1 MAGPSIPPFILYGL
15 ALTVVVFAALRLCRV
30 GMRPKDFPP
39 GPPTLPILG
48 NLHQFPL
55 KDMHLQFQ
63 KWTQEY
69 GPLVGLQ
76 LGTQRIILL
85 GSASAVHDLLE
96 KRSANNSTRMDILFR
111 EYGNDINIFF
121 RPYVPGI
128 PCMAPRTPNE
138 NHELTYVPLVRYRY
152 DDVWKR
158 QRKVYHVR
166 LNSKLANNY
175 LPYQVGRQ
183 SQGCFSTS
191 IAIDRIEL
199 RRTKVLCA
207 SYTDK
212 SKYFETA
219 QLLHDLLETPDDFR
233 HHFERFTI
241 SIGATIA
248 YGKRFPSAD
257 IREVKILTEWF
268 RRAVIAGASLQ
279 LADWWPVLRPII
291 RAVPYRINPLKRYLG
306 ELERMEVGLW
316 KTLVDETRDHIQKG
330 RYYPSLCRDMIL
342 SNEKGKDQ
350 LSERELW
357 YNSGH
362 AWAAATDTQS
372 NTLLGFVKAMVLF
385 PEVQSRARSEID
397 TVVGATR
404 LPEWTDRGNM
414 PYLRRCVE
422 ETLRWQPTTLTGG
435 PMPHASMKDD
445 VYMGYSIPAGT
456 GLMNCVWTINND
468 PARYDNPRDFNP
480 ERFPEEDSGMDAYSI
495 TQNYEKRPHLTF
507 GAGRRVCP
515 GSHVAD
521 RTLFITMARLL
532 WAFEFHHKLDAQ
544 GVPIPVERD
553 ALTEGLVV
561 GPAPFQLGKLLR
573 CTIKPRSEDKVDMI
587 RKLYQDTAKE
597 LDQWGNYT
605 EEFFKENWTAAD
617 LK

>member
-15 ALTVVVFAALRLCRV
+15 ALTVVVFAALKLCRV

-39 GPPTLPILG
+39 GPRTVPILG

-111 EYGNDINIFF
+111 EYGNDLNIFF
-121 RPYVPGI
+121 RP
-128 PCMAPRTPNE
+128 
-138 NHELTYVPLVRYRY
+138 Y

-175 LPYQVGRQ
+175 LPYQ
-183 SQGCFSTS
+183 
-191 IAIDRIEL
+191 
-199 RRTKVLCA
+199 
-207 SYTDK
+207 
-212 SKYFETA
+212 YFETA

-397 TVVGATR
+397 SVVGATR

-468 PARYDNPRDFNP
+468 PTRYDNPRDFNP
-480 ERFPEEDSGMDAYSI
+480 ERFPEEESGMDAYSI

-544 GVPIPVERD
+544 GVPILVERD

-561 GPAPFQLGKLLR
+561 GPAPFQ
-573 CTIKPRSEDKVDMI
+573 CTIKPRSEDKVDII